1 MWLYR
6 AESHRSKKTEI
17 TVSVPD
23 PAPRNIAVAA
33 AIIRQDGRILIV
45 QRPETAEMGGLWE
58 FPGGKIEPGET
69 PQAALVREIAEEL
82 GVPVAV
88 GDLYHTTLHTY
99 PRGLTV
105 HLLFYEC
112 RLLDGPLQLLWGQ
125 DYRWVAP
132 AGLPTY
138 AYPAA
143 DQEVV
148 ARVAA
153 GA

>member
-1 MWLYR
+1 MDS
-6 AESHRSKKTEI
+6 APSPAATRS
-17 TVSVPD
+17 
-23 PAPRNIAVAA
+23 IAVAA

-88 GDLYHTTLHTY
+88 DDLYHITRHTY

-105 HLLFYEC
+105 HLRFYEC
-112 RLLDGPLQLLWGQ
+112 RLLGGPLQLLWGQ

-132 AGLPTY
+132 TDLPTY
-138 AYPAA
+138 TYPAA

-148 ARVAA
+148 SRLAA
-153 GA
+153 PPVL